1 MSLRKLGSFIKIKNN
16 GIQPLGITKNRML
29 KVWISIW
36 NEFAFASIVYEAKE
50 FEKSSSDGYGGCF
63 SFAASVL
70 LFRLAYNQLAQFKKA
85 KEMLEMGL
93 DYLVD
98 DNALTINFN
107 IQLGEA
113 CHGLGDE
120 KKKISIFLKP
130 INY

>member
-1 MSLRKLGSFIKIKNN
+1 M
-16 GIQPLGITKNRML
+16 
-29 KVWISIW
+29 
-36 NEFAFASIVYEAKE
+36 
-50 FEKSSSDGYGGCF
+50 F

-70 LFRLAYNQLAQFKKA
+70 LLFRFSTINWHNLKA

-113 CHGLGDE
+113 YHLGDE
-120 KKKISIFLKP
+120 KRKRFIF
-130 INY
+130 